1 MLGIIYL
8 ILAGILGYKA
18 SKILIE
24 EGTKFSFI
32 NRSWLT
38 LPASFGVGTL
48 LLTWVVYII
57 SWFFSVIGKVKNPLL
72 YGNAIGMAGVLIFII
87 LIEVQKYR
95 SHSSLVRSNMEIGLT
110 EQIDQDRKLK
120 KKSRKLSMDNLI
132 TDKSR
137 FKKELI
143 LFGLLAA
150 FITYMTFYVFYMKEG
165 ILYSGLTVYGDY
177 APHTAMIRSFS
188 MGNNFPTQYP
198 HYGGADVKYHFM
210 FQFLAGNLEYLG
222 MRMDVAY
229 NIVSLTSLT
238 GFLMLLYQLALR
250 ITGKMCCG
258 VLTIF
263 LFFFRS
269 GMAFFRF
276 VWEHIQ
282 AGNLLETLT
291 ENVSFI
297 GYTTNENWGL
307 WNFNVYLNQRHLAFG
322 LLMVTLA
329 LYLFMDWL
337 ETGTMHEEKGFVW
350 MKERL
355 FSKEGWRSRN
365 LEQALLMGL
374 FLGLCAFWNGAAVI
388 GGLLILCGFAVF
400 SDGKLDYLIMA
411 AVTIF
416 FSYLQTKIFI
426 SGSAM
431 SPQIY
436 LGFLAEDKTVWGVVK
451 YLFWMSGVFFLG
463 LLVLVWFMRRRE
475 RAILLG
481 FIFPTIFAFVLL
493 MTPDINVNHKYIMIS
508 YAFLTIFWA
517 WTICNLWTG
526 ERVNRNVQI
535 ADEKKTEDIE
545 NEIKKETSQSD
556 VKTGRDRKIRKFAG
570 KVLAA
575 ILTICLSITGIY
587 DFAVIVKGNGPG
599 RRVAVNM
606 NSDLTCWLAE
616 HLDKNDLLL
625 TPEYSMNEVT
635 MSGVMLYCG
644 WPYYAWSAGYDTNYR
659 AAQAVT
665 IYTTSDS
672 ETLKSTVKQEKI
684 TYILFEEGSEFEQQ
698 VCQEKTIAAT
708 YEKVYETQDGRIRIY
723 KTN

>member
-8 ILAGILGYKA
+8 ILAEILGYKA

-24 EGTKFSFI
+24 EETKFSFI
-32 NRSWLT
+32 NRIWLI

-57 SWFFSVIGKVKNPLL
+57 SWFFSVVGKVENPLL

-150 FITYMTFYVFYMKEG
+150 FITYMMFYVFYMKDG

-337 ETGTMHEEKGFVW
+337 EAGTAHEEKGILW
-350 MKERL
+350 IKNRI
-355 FSKEGWRSRN
+355 FSKEGKRLRLDEGKAFFKRRMEKQKSGAGIAYGIVSRIVCILEWGRSDRRI
-365 LEQALLMGL
+365 ADSVRICSFFGWKTGL
-374 FLGLCAFWNGAAVI
+374 SDHGRSDDFL
-388 GGLLILCGFAVF
+388 
-400 SDGKLDYLIMA
+400 
-411 AVTIF
+411 
-416 FSYLQTKIFI
+416 FI
-426 SGSAM
+426 S
-431 SPQIY
+431 P
-436 LGFLAEDKTVWGVVK
+436 
-451 YLFWMSGVFFLG
+451 
-463 LLVLVWFMRRRE
+463 
-475 RAILLG
+475 
-481 FIFPTIFAFVLL
+481 
-493 MTPDINVNHKYIMIS
+493 
-508 YAFLTIFWA
+508 
-517 WTICNLWTG
+517 
-526 ERVNRNVQI
+526 
-535 ADEKKTEDIE
+535 
-545 NEIKKETSQSD
+545 
-556 VKTGRDRKIRKFAG
+556 
-570 KVLAA
+570 
-575 ILTICLSITGIY
+575 
-587 DFAVIVKGNGPG
+587 
-599 RRVAVNM
+599 
-606 NSDLTCWLAE
+606 
-616 HLDKNDLLL
+616 DKNIYFWKCDESADL
-625 TPEYSMNEVT
+625 
-635 MSGVMLYCG
+635 SGISG
-644 WPYYAWSAGYDTNYR
+644 
-659 AAQAVT
+659 
-665 IYTTSDS
+665 
-672 ETLKSTVKQEKI
+672 
-684 TYILFEEGSEFEQQ
+684 
-698 VCQEKTIAAT
+698 
-708 YEKVYETQDGRIRIY
+708 GR
-723 KTN
+723 

>member
-8 ILAGILGYKA
+8 FLAGMLGYET
-18 SKILIE
+18 SKILTE
-24 EGTKFSFI
+24 EGRSI
-32 NRSWLT
+32 QGVNRIWLI
-38 LPASFGVGTL
+38 LPASFGIGTL
-48 LLTWVVYII
+48 LLTWAVYVI
-57 SWFFSVIGKVKNPLL
+57 SWFFSVVGKSQNPLL
-72 YGNAIGMAGVLIFII
+72 YGNTISMVGAALILIFAAVLRYKKNAVRTDGGQKNIRTGLAEK
-87 LIEVQKYR
+87 LISNKKGFKREV
-95 SHSSLVRSNMEIGLT
+95 L
-110 EQIDQDRKLK
+110 
-120 KKSRKLSMDNLI
+120 
-132 TDKSR
+132 
-137 FKKELI
+137 
-143 LFGLLAA
+143 LFGLLAV
-150 FITYMTFYVFYMKEG
+150 FITYMMFYVFYIRDG
-165 ILYSGLTVYGDY
+165 VLYSGLTVYGDY
-177 APHTAMIRSFS
+177 APHTAMMRSFS

-210 FQFLAGNLEYLG
+210 FQFLTGNLEYLG
-222 MRMDVAY
+222 LRMDIAY
-229 NIVSLTSLT
+229 NIVSSASLM

-250 ITGKMCCG
+250 ITGKISCG
-258 VLTIF
+258 AVTIF

-282 AGNLLETLT
+282 TGDLLETLS

-322 LLMVTLA
+322 LLLVTLA

-337 ETGTMHEEKGFVW
+337 EAGTAHEEKGLLW
-350 MKERL
+350 MKGRF
-355 FSKEGWRSRN
+355 FSKEGWKSRN
-365 LEQALLMGL
+365 PEQALLMGM

-388 GGLLILCGFAVF
+388 GGLLILCGFAIF
-400 SDGKLDYLIMA
+400 SDGKIDYAITA
-411 AVTIF
+411 AVSIF

-451 YLFWMSGVFFLG
+451 YLFWMSGIFFLG
-463 LLVLVWFMRRRE
+463 LAVLVWFVRRRE
-475 RAILLG
+475 RMILLG
-481 FIFPTIFAFVLL
+481 FLFPTIFAFVLL

-508 YAFLTIFWA
+508 YAFLAIFWA
-517 WTICNLWTG
+517 WAICSLW
-526 ERVNRNVQI
+526 N
-535 ADEKKTEDIE
+535 
-545 NEIKKETSQSD
+545 
-556 VKTGRDRKIRKFAG
+556 RKIYG
-570 KVLAA
+570 KILAAVLA
-575 ILTICLSITGIY
+575 ICLSATGIY
-587 DFAVIVKGNGPG
+587 DFAVIVRGNGPG

-606 NSDLTCWLAE
+606 DSDLTKWLADN
-616 HLDKNDLLL
+616 LDKDDLLL

-665 IYTTSDS
+665 IYTTMDS
-672 ETLKSTVKQEKI
+672 EELKKVVKQEWI

-698 VCQEKTIAAT
+698 QCVEDTIAAT
-708 YEKVYETQDGRIRIY
+708 YEKVYETEDGRIRIY
-723 KTN
+723 KTSE

>member
-1 MLGIIYL
+1 
-8 ILAGILGYKA
+8 
-18 SKILIE
+18 
-24 EGTKFSFI
+24 
-32 NRSWLT
+32 
-38 LPASFGVGTL
+38 
-48 LLTWVVYII
+48 
-57 SWFFSVIGKVKNPLL
+57 
-72 YGNAIGMAGVLIFII
+72 
-87 LIEVQKYR
+87 
-95 SHSSLVRSNMEIGLT
+95 
-110 EQIDQDRKLK
+110 
-120 KKSRKLSMDNLI
+120 MDNLI

-150 FITYMTFYVFYMKEG
+150 FITYMMFYVFYMKDG

-436 LGFLAEDKTVWGVVK
+436 LGFLAEDKTVWGVVQ

-535 ADEKKTEDIE
+535 ADERKTEDIE

>member
-8 ILAGILGYKA
+8 FLAGMLGYET
-18 SKILIE
+18 SKILTE
-24 EGTKFSFI
+24 EGRSI
-32 NRSWLT
+32 QGVNRIWLI
-38 LPASFGVGTL
+38 LPASFGIGTL
-48 LLTWVVYII
+48 LLTWAVYVI
-57 SWFFSVIGKVKNPLL
+57 SWFFSVVGKSQNPLL
-72 YGNAIGMAGVLIFII
+72 YGNTISMVGAALILIFAAVLRYKKNAVRTDGGQKNIRTGLAEK
-87 LIEVQKYR
+87 LISNKKGFKREV
-95 SHSSLVRSNMEIGLT
+95 L
-110 EQIDQDRKLK
+110 
-120 KKSRKLSMDNLI
+120 
-132 TDKSR
+132 
-137 FKKELI
+137 
-143 LFGLLAA
+143 LFGLLAV
-150 FITYMTFYVFYMKEG
+150 FITYMMFYVFYIRDG
-165 ILYSGLTVYGDY
+165 VLYSGLTVYGDY
-177 APHTAMIRSFS
+177 APHTAMMRSFS

-210 FQFLAGNLEYLG
+210 FQFLTGNLEYLG
-222 MRMDVAY
+222 LRMDIAY
-229 NIVSLTSLT
+229 NIVSSASLV

-250 ITGKMCCG
+250 ITGKISCG
-258 VLTIF
+258 AVTIF

-282 AGNLLETLT
+282 TGDLLETLS

-322 LLMVTLA
+322 LLLVTLA

-337 ETGTMHEEKGFVW
+337 EAGTAHEEKGLLW
-350 MKERL
+350 MKGRF
-355 FSKEGWRSRN
+355 FSKEGWKSRN
-365 LEQALLMGL
+365 PEQALLMGM

-388 GGLLILCGFAVF
+388 GGLLILCGFAIF
-400 SDGKLDYLIMA
+400 SDGKIDYAITA
-411 AVTIF
+411 AVSIF

-451 YLFWMSGVFFLG
+451 YLFWMSGIFFLG
-463 LLVLVWFMRRRE
+463 LAVLVWFMRRRE
-475 RAILLG
+475 RMILLG
-481 FIFPTIFAFVLL
+481 FLFPTIFAFVLL

-508 YAFLTIFWA
+508 YAFLAIFWA
-517 WTICNLWTG
+517 WAICSLW
-526 ERVNRNVQI
+526 NR
-535 ADEKKTEDIE
+535 KLY
-545 NEIKKETSQSD
+545 
-556 VKTGRDRKIRKFAG
+556 GKILAA
-570 KVLAA
+570 VLA
-575 ILTICLSITGIY
+575 ICLSATGIY
-587 DFAVIVKGNGPG
+587 DFAVIVRGNGPG

-606 NSDLTCWLAE
+606 DSDLTKWLADN
-616 HLDKNDLLL
+616 LDKDDLLL

-665 IYTTSDS
+665 IYTTMDS
-672 ETLKSTVKQEKI
+672 EELKKVVKQERI

-698 VCQEKTIAAT
+698 QCVEDTIAAT
-708 YEKVYETQDGRIRIY
+708 YEKVYETEDGRIRIY
-723 KTN
+723 KTSE

>member
-8 ILAGILGYKA
+8 ILAEILGYKA

-24 EGTKFSFI
+24 EETKFSFI
-32 NRSWLT
+32 NRIWLI

-120 KKSRKLSMDNLI
+120 KKSRKFSMDNLI

-150 FITYMTFYVFYMKEG
+150 FITYMMFYVFYMKDG

-350 MKERL
+350 MKERF

-426 SGSAM
+426 SGNAM

-463 LLVLVWFMRRRE
+463 LLALVWFMRRRE

-508 YAFLTIFWA
+508 YAFLTIFWT

-535 ADEKKTEDIE
+535 ADERKTEDIE

>member
-32 NRSWLT
+32 NRIWLT

-72 YGNAIGMAGVLIFII
+72 YGNAIGMAGVLIFTI

-95 SHSSLVRSNMEIGLT
+95 SHSSLIRSNMEIGLT

-120 KKSRKLSMDNLI
+120 KKSRKFSMDNLI

-150 FITYMTFYVFYMKEG
+150 FITYMMFYVFYMKDG

-337 ETGTMHEEKGFVW
+337 EAGTMHEEKGFVW
-350 MKERL
+350 MKKRL

-436 LGFLAEDKTVWGVVK
+436 LGFLAEDKTVWGVVQ

-535 ADEKKTEDIE
+535 ADERKTEDIE

>member
-32 NRSWLT
+32 NRIWLT

-95 SHSSLVRSNMEIGLT
+95 SHSSLIRSNMEIGLT

-120 KKSRKLSMDNLI
+120 KKSRKFSMDNLI

-150 FITYMTFYVFYMKEG
+150 FITYMMFYVFYMKDG

-337 ETGTMHEEKGFVW
+337 EAGTMHEEKGFVW
-350 MKERL
+350 MKKRL

-436 LGFLAEDKTVWGVVK
+436 LGFLAEDKTVWGVVQ

-535 ADEKKTEDIE
+535 ADERKTEDIE

-635 MSGVMLYCG
+635 MSGVMIYCG

-698 VCQEKTIAAT
+698 VCQEETIAAT

>member
-8 ILAGILGYKA
+8 FLAGMLGYET
-18 SKILIE
+18 SKILTE
-24 EGTKFSFI
+24 EGRSI
-32 NRSWLT
+32 QGVNRIWLI
-38 LPASFGVGTL
+38 LPASFGIGTL
-48 LLTWVVYII
+48 LLTWAVHVI
-57 SWFFSVIGKVKNPLL
+57 SWFFSVVGKSQNPLL
-72 YGNAIGMAGVLIFII
+72 YGNTISMVGAALILIFAAVLRYKKNAVRTDGGQKNIRTGLAEK
-87 LIEVQKYR
+87 LISNKKGFKREV
-95 SHSSLVRSNMEIGLT
+95 L
-110 EQIDQDRKLK
+110 
-120 KKSRKLSMDNLI
+120 
-132 TDKSR
+132 
-137 FKKELI
+137 
-143 LFGLLAA
+143 LFGLLAV
-150 FITYMTFYVFYMKEG
+150 FITYMMYYVFYIRDG
-165 ILYSGLTVYGDY
+165 VLYSGLTVYGDY
-177 APHTAMIRSFS
+177 APHTAMMRSFS

-210 FQFLAGNLEYLG
+210 FQFLTGNLEYLG
-222 MRMDVAY
+222 LRMDIAY
-229 NIVSLTSLT
+229 NIVSSASLV

-250 ITGKMCCG
+250 IIGKISCG
-258 VLTIF
+258 AVTIF

-282 AGNLLETLT
+282 TGDLLETLS

-322 LLMVTLA
+322 LLLVTLA

-337 ETGTMHEEKGFVW
+337 EAGTAHEEKGLLW
-350 MKERL
+350 MKGRF
-355 FSKEGWRSRN
+355 FSKEGWKSRN
-365 LEQALLMGL
+365 PEQALLMGM

-388 GGLLILCGFAVF
+388 GGLLILCGFAIF
-400 SDGKLDYLIMA
+400 SDGKIDYAITA
-411 AVTIF
+411 AVSIF

-451 YLFWMSGVFFLG
+451 YLFWMSGIFFLG
-463 LLVLVWFMRRRE
+463 LAVLVWFVRRRE
-475 RAILLG
+475 RMILLG
-481 FIFPTIFAFVLL
+481 FLFPTIFAFVLL

-508 YAFLTIFWA
+508 YAFLAIFWA
-517 WTICNLWTG
+517 WAICSLW
-526 ERVNRNVQI
+526 N
-535 ADEKKTEDIE
+535 
-545 NEIKKETSQSD
+545 
-556 VKTGRDRKIRKFAG
+556 RKIYG
-570 KVLAA
+570 KILAAVLA
-575 ILTICLSITGIY
+575 ICLSATGIY
-587 DFAVIVKGNGPG
+587 DFAVIVRGNGPG

-606 NSDLTCWLAE
+606 DSDLTKWLADN
-616 HLDKNDLLL
+616 LDKDDLLL

-665 IYTTSDS
+665 IYTTMDS
-672 ETLKSTVKQEKI
+672 EELKKVVKQERI

-698 VCQEKTIAAT
+698 QCVEDTIAAT
-708 YEKVYETQDGRIRIY
+708 YEKVYETEDGRIRIY
-723 KTN
+723 KTSE

>member
-32 NRSWLT
+32 NRIWLT

-95 SHSSLVRSNMEIGLT
+95 SHSSLIRSNMEIGLT

-120 KKSRKLSMDNLI
+120 KKSRKFSMDNLI

-150 FITYMTFYVFYMKEG
+150 FITYMMFYVFYMKDG

-350 MKERL
+350 MKKRL

-436 LGFLAEDKTVWGVVK
+436 LGFLAEDKTVWGVVQ

-535 ADEKKTEDIE
+535 ADERKTEDIE

-698 VCQEKTIAAT
+698 VCQEETIAAT

>member
-1 MLGIIYL
+1 
-8 ILAGILGYKA
+8 
-18 SKILIE
+18 
-24 EGTKFSFI
+24 
-32 NRSWLT
+32 
-38 LPASFGVGTL
+38 
-48 LLTWVVYII
+48 
-57 SWFFSVIGKVKNPLL
+57 
-72 YGNAIGMAGVLIFII
+72 
-87 LIEVQKYR
+87 
-95 SHSSLVRSNMEIGLT
+95 
-110 EQIDQDRKLK
+110 
-120 KKSRKLSMDNLI
+120 MDNLI

-150 FITYMTFYVFYMKEG
+150 FITYMMFYVFYMKDG

-436 LGFLAEDKTVWGVVK
+436 LGFLAEDKTVWGVVQ

-535 ADEKKTEDIE
+535 ADERKTEDIE

-698 VCQEKTIAAT
+698 VCQEETIAAT